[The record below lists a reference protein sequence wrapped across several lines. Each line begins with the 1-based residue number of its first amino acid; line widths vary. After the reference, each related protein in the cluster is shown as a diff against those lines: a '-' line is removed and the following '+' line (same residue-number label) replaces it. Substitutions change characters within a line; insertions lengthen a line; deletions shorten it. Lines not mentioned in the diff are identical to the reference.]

1 MNLTILPEAALDD
14 AKEIDAIVANISSS
28 LETLDKLIE
37 NNIPEHLET
46 QWSTRLLDNWKEY
59 YSGNIKNAMAGMSA
73 SATNLKS
80 AVDMAIQYSEN

>member
-14 AKEIDAIVANISSS
+14 AKSIDTIVQDISSS
-28 LETLDKLIE
+28 LEILDKAIK

-46 QWSTRLLDNWKEY
+46 EWSIKLLENWNQY
-59 YSGNIKNAMAGMSA
+59 YSGNIQNAMAGMSL

-80 AVDMAIQYSEN
+80 AVDMAVNYSKI

>member
-14 AKEIDAIVANISSS
+14 AKNIDSIVAEISES
-28 LETLDKLIE
+28 LEVLDRAIR

-46 QWSTRLLDNWKEY
+46 EWSVKLLENWNEY
-59 YSGNIKNAMAGMSA
+59 YNGNIKDALAGMSL

-80 AVDMAIQYSEN
+80 AVDMAVNYSKI

>member
-14 AKEIDAIVANISSS
+14 AKSIDSIVADISNS
-28 LETLDKLIE
+28 LDILDKAIK

-46 QWSTRLLDNWKEY
+46 EWSVKLLENWNHY
-59 YSGNIKNAMAGMSA
+59 YNENIQGAMAGMSA

-80 AVDMAIQYSEN
+80 AVDMAVNYSEM

>member
-14 AKEIDAIVANISSS
+14 AKSIDSIVQEISNS
-28 LETLDKLIE
+28 LEVLDKAIK

-46 QWSTRLLDNWKEY
+46 EWSIKLLENWNQY
-59 YSGNIKNAMAGMSA
+59 YSGNIQNAMAGMSL

-80 AVDMAIQYSEN
+80 AVDMAVNYSKI